1 MEGIEKAIAGE
12 KLGIKEAEELFT
24 ADINLLGYS
33 ADSLRKKICGD
44 TVTFVVDTN
53 INYTNICTS
62 RCSFCA
68 FYRTGKSSE
77 AYVLSPKEILKKIES
92 AVRLGTTQV
101 LLQGG
106 LNPELEIEYYEDI
119 CRTVKEKFPE
129 VQTHFFSPSE
139 ISNIAK
145 ISNLNVKE
153 TLIRLKEAGLDSIPG
168 GGAEILV
175 DSVRKKVSPGK
186 ITWKEWA
193 KVMEIANSLDI
204 PTTATMVFG
213 MGESSRERAEHI
225 LKLRKLQEKSGG
237 FTAFIPWS
245 FQPGKTA
252 LGRELD
258 YSALATGIDYLKV
271 IAVSRLIFK
280 ETIQNIQ
287 CSWITQGKRIAQV
300 ALNYGANDFGGTMIE
315 ENVVRATGKEINYM
329 PEKEIVTLIKQIDRP
344 AAMRDTMYRILKKY

>member
-24 ADINLLGYS
+24 ADFNLLGYS
-33 ADSLRKKICGD
+33 ANSLRKKICGE

-68 FYRTGKSSE
+68 FYRTGESSE
-77 AYVLSPKEILKKIES
+77 AYVLSPEEILKKIES
-92 AVRLGTTQV
+92 AVKLGTTQV
-101 LLQGG
+101 LMQGG

-119 CRTVKEKFPE
+119 CRIVKEKFPR

-145 ISNLNVKE
+145 VSNLSVKE
-153 TLIRLKEAGLDSIPG
+153 TLIRLREAGLDSIPG

-175 DSVRKKVSPGK
+175 DSVRKKISPGK

-193 KVMEIANSLDI
+193 EVMEIAHSLDI

-252 LGRELD
+252 LGRKLD

-271 IAVSRLIFK
+271 IAVSRLIFQ

-315 ENVVRATGKEINYM
+315 ENVVRATGKDINYM
-329 PEKEIVTLIKQIDRP
+329 PKKEIVALIKQIDRP
-344 AAMRDTMYRILKKY
+344 AAMRDTMYRILKRY